1 MTGNK
6 QYILDY
12 NGSKIYPYT
21 LLDCILDKEVE
32 EGESGDITK
41 GVDAIVKRI
50 LNSSVKYDDA
60 SIGTNYILG
69 YNKNDN
75 RSSFINIAELVDQ
88 NDTSYD
94 SHKVFCN
101 NGVFKD
107 LKFENET
114 NVTTNDNNASK
125 PFGANFSSIKESDK
139 NTIKIKNT
147 LDINLNLNSEYFGIE
162 EKTKSYKVLKADTA
176 DTLPGLPTDGVE
188 ENNNTPVYWTG
199 TEFAR
204 CAVSN
209 FKVNPSKFI
218 LPYTLNLNDPDI
230 SGDSKYNKYIF
241 CYIKDRS
248 ATGVFGTVD
257 AAYKMRCSN
266 LFLRSVTANNVS
278 LNDLA
283 ENEDPSIETTYVL
296 TRTYNDTKTYTT
308 KWIKQS
314 AVSIET
320 PAYNATGETPI
331 YFITGC
337 TSKNVTDKST
347 TELTCSSILN
357 DNKTGIYFKKVSDN
371 SIKLFQTSDERLK
384 HFTSDINI
392 DFSSLA
398 KIKKGEFYWKDDK
411 TKTMDIGVSA
421 QSVEEVYPQLVDET
435 NGIKSVSYDKLGVV
449 ALAAID
455 KLHDRISSLENE
467 IAQLKKQLKDK

>member
-69 YNKNDN
+69 YNKNN
-75 RSSFINIAELVDQ
+75 NGSSFINIAELVDK

-101 NGVFKD
+101 NGAFKD

-114 NVTTNDNNASK
+114 NVTTNDTNASK
-125 PFGANFSSIKESDK
+125 PFGANFSTIKESDK

-162 EKTKSYKVLKADTA
+162 ENTKSYKVLKADT
-176 DTLPGLPTDGVE
+176 LPGLPTGGVE
-188 ENNNTPVYWTG
+188 KNNNIPVYWTG
-199 TEFAR
+199 TEFAM
-204 CAVSN
+204 CAVSD
-209 FKVNPSKFI
+209 FEVNPSKFI
-218 LPYTLNLNDPDI
+218 LPKSMPNLSTLPKANYYL
-230 SGDSKYNKYIF
+230 F
-241 CYIKDRS
+241 CYKEDPNIINGEGK
-248 ATGVFGTVD
+248 VNI
-257 AAYKMRCSN
+257 AYSMSCSN
-266 LFLRSVTANNVS
+266 LFLRSVTANSIS

-347 TELTCSSILN
+347 TELTCSSIL
-357 DNKTGIYFKKVSDN
+357 DDSKTGIYFKKVSDN

-467 IAQLKKQLKDK
+467 ITQLKKQLKDK

>member
-75 RSSFINIAELVDQ
+75 GSSFINIAELVDQ

-107 LKFENET
+107 LKFENKT

-162 EKTKSYKVLKADTA
+162 KNTKSYKVIKA
-176 DTLPGLPTDGVE
+176 DTLPGLPTGGVE
-188 ENNNTPVYWTG
+188 KNNNIPVYWTG
-199 TEFAR
+199 TEFAQ
-204 CAVSN
+204 CTVSN
-209 FKVNPSKFI
+209 FKVNPSMFI
-218 LPYTLNLNDPDI
+218 LPDTLNLNDPDI
-230 SGDSKYNKYIF
+230 SDDSKYNKYIF

-248 ATGVFGTVD
+248 ATDRVGTVN
-257 AAYKMRCSN
+257 AAYKMSCSN

-347 TELTCSSILN
+347 TELTCSSIL
-357 DNKTGIYFKKVSDN
+357 DDSKTGIYFKKVSDN

>member
-69 YNKNDN
+69 YNNNDN
-75 RSSFINIAELVDQ
+75 GPSFINIAELVDK

-107 LKFENET
+107 LKVENET
-114 NVTTNDNNASK
+114 NVTTNDTNASK

-162 EKTKSYKVLKADTA
+162 EKTKSYKVLKADKA
-176 DTLPGLPTDGVE
+176 DTLPGLPTGGV
-188 ENNNTPVYWTG
+188 ENNNIPVYWTG
-199 TEFAR
+199 TEFAQ
-204 CAVSN
+204 CTVSD
-209 FKVNPSKFI
+209 FKVNPSNFI
-218 LPYTLNLNDPDI
+218 LPDPLPDL
-230 SGDSKYNKYIF
+230 SALPKANYYLF
-241 CYIKDRS
+241 CYKEDPNINNGEGK
-248 ATGVFGTVD
+248 VK
-257 AAYKMRCSN
+257 AAYTMSCSN
-266 LFLRSVTANNVS
+266 LFLRSVTANSIS

-283 ENEDPSIETTYVL
+283 ENEDHSNKTTYVL

-308 KWIKQS
+308 KWIEQS
-314 AVSIET
+314 AVSIKT
-320 PAYNATGETPI
+320 PVYNEKDTTPI

-337 TSKNVTDKST
+337 TSNVINKGT
-347 TELTCSSILN
+347 TELTCSSIL
-357 DNKTGIYFKKVSDN
+357 DDSKTGIYFKKVSDN

-455 KLHDRISSLENE
+455 KLHNRISSLENE

>member
-69 YNKNDN
+69 YNNNDN
-75 RSSFINIAELVDQ
+75 GSSFINIAELVDK

-107 LKFENET
+107 LKVENET

-162 EKTKSYKVLKADTA
+162 EKTKSYKVLKADKA
-176 DTLPGLPTDGVE
+176 DTMPGLPTDGVE

-204 CAVSN
+204 CTVSN
-209 FKVNPSKFI
+209 FKVNPSNFI
-218 LPYTLNLNDPDI
+218 IPFTLNLNDPYI
-230 SGDSKYNKYIF
+230 SGDNKYIF
-241 CYIKDRS
+241 CYLKDGS
-248 ATGVFGTVD
+248 VPFGTVD
-257 AAYKMRCSN
+257 AAYKMKCSN

-283 ENEDPSIETTYVL
+283 ENEDHSNKKTYVL

-308 KWIKQS
+308 KWIEQS
-314 AVSIET
+314 AVSIKT
-320 PAYNATGETPI
+320 PVYNEKDTTPI

-337 TSKNVTDKST
+337 TSKVINKGT

>member
-69 YNKNDN
+69 YNKNN
-75 RSSFINIAELVDQ
+75 NGSSFINIAELVDK

-101 NGVFKD
+101 NGAFKD

-114 NVTTNDNNASK
+114 NVTTNDTNASK
-125 PFGANFSSIKESDK
+125 PFGANFSTIKESDK

-162 EKTKSYKVLKADTA
+162 ENTKSYKVLKADT
-176 DTLPGLPTDGVE
+176 LPGLPTGGVKK
-188 ENNNTPVYWTG
+188 NNNIPVYWTG
-199 TEFAR
+199 TEFAM
-204 CAVSN
+204 CTVSD
-209 FKVNPSKFI
+209 FEVNPSKFI
-218 LPYTLNLNDPDI
+218 LPKLMPNLSTLPKANYYL
-230 SGDSKYNKYIF
+230 F
-241 CYIKDRS
+241 CYKEDTNIINGEGK
-248 ATGVFGTVD
+248 VNI
-257 AAYKMRCSN
+257 AYSMSCSN
-266 LFLRSVTANNVS
+266 LFLRSVTANSIS

-347 TELTCSSILN
+347 TELTCSSIL
-357 DNKTGIYFKKVSDN
+357 DDSKTGIYFKKVSDN

-467 IAQLKKQLKDK
+467 ITQLKKQLKDK

>member
-75 RSSFINIAELVDQ
+75 GSSFINIAELVDQ

-114 NVTTNDNNASK
+114 NVTTNDTNASK
-125 PFGANFSSIKESDK
+125 PFGANFSTIKESDK

-162 EKTKSYKVLKADTA
+162 EKTKSYKVLKADT
-176 DTLPGLPTDGVE
+176 LPGLPTGGVE
-188 ENNNTPVYWTG
+188 ENNNIPVYWTG

-204 CAVSN
+204 CTVSN
-209 FKVNPSKFI
+209 FEVNPSKFI
-218 LPYTLNLNDPDI
+218 LPKDTLDLDDPDI
-230 SGDSKYNKYIF
+230 SNDSKYKYIF
-241 CYIKDRS
+241 CYLEDRS
-248 ATGVFGTVD
+248 ATGEVGAVN
-257 AAYKMRCSN
+257 AAYRMKCSN

-347 TELTCSSILN
+347 TELTCSSIL
-357 DNKTGIYFKKVSDN
+357 DDSKTGIYFKKVSDN

>member
-69 YNKNDN
+69 YNKNN
-75 RSSFINIAELVDQ
+75 NGSSFINIAELVDK

-101 NGVFKD
+101 NGAFKD

-114 NVTTNDNNASK
+114 NVTTNDTNASK
-125 PFGANFSSIKESDK
+125 PFGANFSTIKESDK

-162 EKTKSYKVLKADTA
+162 ENTKSYKVLKADT
-176 DTLPGLPTDGVE
+176 LPGLPTGGVE
-188 ENNNTPVYWTG
+188 KNNNIPVYWTG
-199 TEFAR
+199 TEFAM
-204 CAVSN
+204 CTVSD
-209 FKVNPSKFI
+209 FEVNPSKFI
-218 LPYTLNLNDPDI
+218 LPKSMPNLSTLPKANYYL
-230 SGDSKYNKYIF
+230 F
-241 CYIKDRS
+241 CYKEDPNIINGEGK
-248 ATGVFGTVD
+248 VNI
-257 AAYKMRCSN
+257 AYSMSCSN
-266 LFLRSVTANNVS
+266 LFLRSVTANSIS

-347 TELTCSSILN
+347 TELTCSSIL
-357 DNKTGIYFKKVSDN
+357 DDSKTGIYFKKVSDN

-467 IAQLKKQLKDK
+467 ITQLKKQLKDK

>member
-69 YNKNDN
+69 YNNNDN
-75 RSSFINIAELVDQ
+75 GPSFINIAELVDK

-162 EKTKSYKVLKADTA
+162 EKTKSYKVLKADT
-176 DTLPGLPTDGVE
+176 LPGLPTGGVE

-199 TEFAR
+199 TEFAQ
-204 CAVSN
+204 CTVSN
-209 FKVNPSKFI
+209 FEVNPSKFI
-218 LPYTLNLNDPDI
+218 LPESLPNLSTLPKANYYL
-230 SGDSKYNKYIF
+230 F
-241 CYIKDRS
+241 CYEENPNVIDLEGKVKK
-248 ATGVFGTVD
+248 T
-257 AAYKMRCSN
+257 AYKMSCSN
-266 LFLRSVTANNVS
+266 LFLRSVTANSIS

-283 ENEDPSIETTYVL
+283 ENEDHSNETTYVL

-308 KWIKQS
+308 KWIEQS
-314 AVSIET
+314 AVSIKT
-320 PAYNATGETPI
+320 PVYNEKDATPI

-337 TSKNVTDKST
+337 TSNVINKGT
-347 TELTCSSILN
+347 TELTCSSIL
-357 DNKTGIYFKKVSDN
+357 DDSKTGIYFKKVSDN

>member
-69 YNKNDN
+69 YNNNDN
-75 RSSFINIAELVDQ
+75 GPSFINIAELVDK
-88 NDTSYD
+88 NDTSYN

-107 LKFENET
+107 LKVENET
-114 NVTTNDNNASK
+114 NVTTNDTNASK

-162 EKTKSYKVLKADTA
+162 KNSYKVLKADT
-176 DTLPGLPTDGVE
+176 LPGLPTGGV
-188 ENNNTPVYWTG
+188 ENNNIPVYWTG
-199 TEFAR
+199 TEFAQ
-204 CAVSN
+204 CTVSN

-218 LPYTLNLNDPDI
+218 LPHILNLNDPAI
-230 SGDSKYNKYIF
+230 SDDSKYNKYIF
-241 CYIKDRS
+241 CYLKDRS
-248 ATGVFGTVD
+248 GTIDGGTVD
-257 AAYKMRCSN
+257 AAYKMKCSN
-266 LFLRSVTANNVS
+266 LFLRSVTANSIS

-308 KWIKQS
+308 KWIEQS
-314 AVSIET
+314 AVSIKT
-320 PAYNATGETPI
+320 PVYNEKDATPI

-337 TSKNVTDKST
+337 TSNVINKGT
-347 TELTCSSILN
+347 TELTCSSIL
-357 DNKTGIYFKKVSDN
+357 DDSKTGIYFKKVSDN

>member
-69 YNKNDN
+69 YNKNN
-75 RSSFINIAELVDQ
+75 NGSSFINIAELVDQ

-107 LKFENET
+107 LKVENET

-176 DTLPGLPTDGVE
+176 DTLPGLPTGGVE
-188 ENNNTPVYWTG
+188 ENNNIPVYWTG

-204 CAVSN
+204 CTVSN
-209 FKVNPSKFI
+209 FEVNPSKFI
-218 LPYTLNLNDPDI
+218 LPESLPNLSALPKAN
-230 SGDSKYNKYIF
+230 YYLF
-241 CYIKDRS
+241 CYKEEDHNIIDGEGKDK
-248 ATGVFGTVD
+248 T
-257 AAYKMRCSN
+257 AYKMSCSN
-266 LFLRSVTANNVS
+266 LFLRSVTANSIS

-283 ENEDPSIETTYVL
+283 ENEDHSNKTTYVL

-314 AVSIET
+314 AVSIKT
-320 PAYNATGETPI
+320 PVYNEKDATPI

-347 TELTCSSILN
+347 TELTCSSIL
-357 DNKTGIYFKKVSDN
+357 DDSKTGIYFKKVSDN

-392 DFSSLA
+392 DF
-398 KIKKGEFYWKDDK
+398 
-411 TKTMDIGVSA
+411 
-421 QSVEEVYPQLVDET
+421 
-435 NGIKSVSYDKLGVV
+435 
-449 ALAAID
+449 
-455 KLHDRISSLENE
+455 
-467 IAQLKKQLKDK
+467 

>member
-69 YNKNDN
+69 YNNNDN
-75 RSSFINIAELVDQ
+75 GSSFINIAELVDQ

-162 EKTKSYKVLKADTA
+162 KNSYKVLKADT
-176 DTLPGLPTDGVE
+176 LPGLPTGGVE
-188 ENNNTPVYWTG
+188 KNNNIPVYWTG

-204 CAVSN
+204 CTVSN
-209 FKVNPSKFI
+209 FEVNPSKFI
-218 LPYTLNLNDPDI
+218 LPNTLDLDNPDI
-230 SGDSKYNKYIF
+230 SGDSKYKYIF
-241 CYIKDRS
+241 CYLEDRS
-248 ATGVFGTVD
+248 ATGEVGTVN
-257 AAYKMRCSN
+257 AAYRIKCSD
-266 LFLRSVTANNVS
+266 LFLRSVTANSIS

-337 TSKNVTDKST
+337 TSKNITDKST
-347 TELTCSSILN
+347 TELTCSSIL
-357 DNKTGIYFKKVSDN
+357 DDSKTGIYFKKVSDN

>member
-69 YNKNDN
+69 YNNNDN
-75 RSSFINIAELVDQ
+75 GPSFINIAELVDK
-88 NDTSYD
+88 NDTSYN

-162 EKTKSYKVLKADTA
+162 KNSYKVLKA

-188 ENNNTPVYWTG
+188 ENNNIPVYWTG

-204 CAVSN
+204 CTVSN
-209 FKVNPSKFI
+209 FKVNPSNFI
-218 LPYTLNLNDPDI
+218 IPYTLNLNDPDI
-230 SGDSKYNKYIF
+230 SGDNKYIF
-241 CYIKDRS
+241 CYLKDGS
-248 ATGVFGTVD
+248 VPNEFGTVD
-257 AAYKMRCSN
+257 AAYKMKCSN
-266 LFLRSVTANNVS
+266 LFLRSVTANSIS

-283 ENEDPSIETTYVL
+283 ENEDHSNKTTYVL

-308 KWIKQS
+308 KWIEQS
-314 AVSIET
+314 AVSIKT
-320 PAYNATGETPI
+320 PVYNEKDATPI

-337 TSKNVTDKST
+337 TSNVINKGT

>member
-69 YNKNDN
+69 YNNNDN
-75 RSSFINIAELVDQ
+75 GPSFINIAELVDK
-88 NDTSYD
+88 NDTSYN

-162 EKTKSYKVLKADTA
+162 EKTKSYKVLNADTA
-176 DTLPGLPTDGVE
+176 DTLPGLPTGGVE
-188 ENNNTPVYWTG
+188 KNNNIPVYWTG

-204 CAVSN
+204 CTVSN
-209 FKVNPSKFI
+209 FEVNPSKFI
-218 LPYTLNLNDPDI
+218 LLQSLPNL
-230 SGDSKYNKYIF
+230 
-241 CYIKDRS
+241 S
-248 ATGVFGTVD
+248 ALP
-257 AAYKMRCSN
+257 R
-266 LFLRSVTANNVS
+266 AN
-278 LNDLA
+278 
-283 ENEDPSIETTYVL
+283 Y
-296 TRTYNDTKTYTT
+296 
-308 KWIKQS
+308 
-314 AVSIET
+314 
-320 PAYNATGETPI
+320 
-331 YFITGC
+331 
-337 TSKNVTDKST
+337 
-347 TELTCSSILN
+347 
-357 DNKTGIYFKKVSDN
+357 
-371 SIKLFQTSDERLK
+371 
-384 HFTSDINI
+384 
-392 DFSSLA
+392 
-398 KIKKGEFYWKDDK
+398 
-411 TKTMDIGVSA
+411 
-421 QSVEEVYPQLVDET
+421 
-435 NGIKSVSYDKLGVV
+435 
-449 ALAAID
+449 
-455 KLHDRISSLENE
+455 
-467 IAQLKKQLKDK
+467 

>member
-69 YNKNDN
+69 YNNNDN
-75 RSSFINIAELVDQ
+75 GSSFINIAELVDK

-107 LKFENET
+107 LKVENET

-147 LDINLNLNSEYFGIE
+147 LDINLNLNSEYFGI
-162 EKTKSYKVLKADTA
+162 KKNSYKVLKADT
-176 DTLPGLPTDGVE
+176 LPGLPTKGVE
-188 ENNNTPVYWTG
+188 KNNNIPVYWTG
-199 TEFAR
+199 TEFAQ
-204 CAVSN
+204 CTVSN
-209 FKVNPSKFI
+209 FKVNPSMFI
-218 LPYTLNLNDPDI
+218 LPDTLNLDNPDI

-241 CYIKDRS
+241 CYLEDIS
-248 ATGVFGTVD
+248 ATGEVGTVN
-257 AAYKMRCSN
+257 AAYRMKCSG

-283 ENEDPSIETTYVL
+283 ENEDHSNKTTYVL

-308 KWIKQS
+308 KWIEQS
-314 AVSIET
+314 AVSIKT
-320 PAYNATGETPI
+320 PVYNPKDITPI

-337 TSKNVTDKST
+337 TSNVINKGT

>member
-69 YNKNDN
+69 YNNNDN
-75 RSSFINIAELVDQ
+75 GPSFINIAELVDK
-88 NDTSYD
+88 NDTSYN

-107 LKFENET
+107 LKVENET

-176 DTLPGLPTDGVE
+176 DTLPGLPTGGVE
-188 ENNNTPVYWTG
+188 KNNNIPVYWTG

-204 CAVSN
+204 CTVSN
-209 FKVNPSKFI
+209 FKVNPSKFM
-218 LPYTLNLNDPDI
+218 LPTTLNLNDPAI
-230 SGDSKYNKYIF
+230 SDDSKYNKYIF
-241 CYIKDRS
+241 CYIKNRI
-248 ATGVFGTVD
+248 GEFGTVN

-308 KWIKQS
+308 KWIEQS
-314 AVSIET
+314 AVSIKT
-320 PAYNATGETPI
+320 PVYNEKDNTPI

-337 TSKNVTDKST
+337 TSNVINKGT
-347 TELTCSSILN
+347 TELTCSSIL
-357 DNKTGIYFKKVSDN
+357 DDSKTGIYFKKVSDN

>member
-69 YNKNDN
+69 YNNNDN
-75 RSSFINIAELVDQ
+75 GSSFINIAELVDK
-88 NDTSYD
+88 NDTSYN

-114 NVTTNDNNASK
+114 NVTTNDTNASK

-204 CAVSN
+204 CTVSN
-209 FKVNPSKFI
+209 FEVNPSKFI
-218 LPYTLNLNDPDI
+218 LPDPLPNLSALPKAN
-230 SGDSKYNKYIF
+230 YYLF
-241 CYIKDRS
+241 CYKEDPNINNGEGK
-248 ATGVFGTVD
+248 VD
-257 AAYKMRCSN
+257 TAYTMSCSN
-266 LFLRSVTANNVS
+266 LFLRSVTANSIS

-283 ENEDPSIETTYVL
+283 ENEDHSNKTTYVL

-308 KWIKQS
+308 KWIEQS
-314 AVSIET
+314 AVSIKT
-320 PAYNATGETPI
+320 PVYNEKDATPI

-337 TSKNVTDKST
+337 TSNVINKGT

>member
-69 YNKNDN
+69 YNNNDN
-75 RSSFINIAELVDQ
+75 GPSFINIAELVDK
-88 NDTSYD
+88 NDTSYN

-162 EKTKSYKVLKADTA
+162 KNSYKVLKADTA

-188 ENNNTPVYWTG
+188 ENNNIPVYWTG

-204 CAVSN
+204 CTVSD
-209 FKVNPSKFI
+209 FKVNPSNFI
-218 LPYTLNLNDPDI
+218 LPDSLPNLSALPKAN
-230 SGDSKYNKYIF
+230 YYLF
-241 CYIKDRS
+241 CYKEDPNIINGEGKVKD
-248 ATGVFGTVD
+248 
-257 AAYKMRCSN
+257 AYRMSCSN

-283 ENEDPSIETTYVL
+283 ENEDHSNKTTYVL

-308 KWIKQS
+308 KWIEQS
-314 AVSIET
+314 AVSIKT
-320 PAYNATGETPI
+320 PVYNEKDNTPI

-347 TELTCSSILN
+347 TELTCSSIL
-357 DNKTGIYFKKVSDN
+357 DDSKTGIYFKKVSDN

-384 HFTSDINI
+384 HFISDINI

>member
-69 YNKNDN
+69 YNNNDN
-75 RSSFINIAELVDQ
+75 GSSFINIAELVDQ

-114 NVTTNDNNASK
+114 NVTTNDNNASN

-147 LDINLNLNSEYFGIE
+147 LDINLNLNSEYFGRE
-162 EKTKSYKVLKADTA
+162 EKTKSYKVLKADT
-176 DTLPGLPTDGVE
+176 LPGLPTEVV
-188 ENNNTPVYWTG
+188 ENNNIPVYWTG

-204 CAVSN
+204 CTVSN

-218 LPYTLNLNDPDI
+218 IPLTLNLNDPDI
-230 SGDSKYNKYIF
+230 SGDNKYIF
-241 CYIKDRS
+241 CYLKDGS
-248 ATGVFGTVD
+248 VPNEFGTVD
-257 AAYKMRCSN
+257 AAYKMKCSN

-308 KWIKQS
+308 KWIEQS
-314 AVSIET
+314 AVSIKT
-320 PAYNATGETPI
+320 PVYNAEDNTPI

-337 TSKNVTDKST
+337 TSNVINKGT